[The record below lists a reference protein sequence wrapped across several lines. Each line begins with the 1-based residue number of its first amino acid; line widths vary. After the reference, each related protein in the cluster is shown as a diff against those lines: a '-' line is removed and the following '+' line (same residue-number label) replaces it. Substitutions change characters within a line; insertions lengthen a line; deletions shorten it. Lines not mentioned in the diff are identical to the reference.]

1 MGQMSEVD
9 IYFEGETEKYKV
21 EYNSFLTH
29 ALLYINN
36 VNGTEVFESTYN
48 RPYKHEDVYCVSK
61 VKALQKDFDAWF
73 LSLDLSNRLN
83 FTSAVMMY
91 MSRLRN

>member
-1 MGQMSEVD
+1 MGNHAEMD
-9 IYFEGETEKYKV
+9 IYFEGKQGSWLPEF
-21 EYNSFLTH
+21 NSFLTH

-48 RPYKHEDVYCVSK
+48 RPYEHEDVYCVSK
-61 VKALQKDFDAWF
+61 VKGLQKNFDAWF

-83 FTSAVMMY
+83 LCSYAIHE
-91 MSRLRN
+91 